1 MRSDK
6 SRTSNEVG
14 VAIEEII
21 KEFETNFKSRGDY
34 KVVNIRSDNT
44 KELYLVKWSTATR
57 KYLYSL
63 RFSSKGPAMSN
74 DTTNSGCSILVAFD
88 SFGNLLKVL
97 ACGQILFQMLQ
108 ILGMIKEVCE
118 TCWFTHWV
126 N

>member
-44 KELYLVKWSTATR
+44 KELYLVK
-57 KYLYSL
+57 
-63 RFSSKGPAMSN
+63 
-74 DTTNSGCSILVAFD
+74 
-88 SFGNLLKVL
+88 
-97 ACGQILFQMLQ
+97 
-108 ILGMIKEVCE
+108 
-118 TCWFTHWV
+118 
-126 N
+126 